1 MGVRCPVLVGR
12 DAELGML
19 QASLAAALGGRG
31 RFAAVCGDAGL
42 GKSRLCR
49 ELIKGSPVRGILV
62 TVGRAV
68 PSGAS
73 MPYRP
78 LAEAVLGLLRPRD
91 DWIDEPQLTPW
102 LPVLAQM
109 VPVPGV
115 RPAGQ
120 TSSAARGEAMLRL
133 LGWLGGAH
141 APFLVLADLHAAH
154 P

>member
-1 MGVRCPVLVGR
+1 MLVT
-12 DAELGML
+12 
-19 QASLAAALGGRG
+19 GGR
-31 RFAAVCGDAGL
+31 AG
-42 GKSRLCR
+42 
-49 ELIKGSPVRGILV
+49 
-62 TVGRAV
+62 

-133 LGWLGGAH
+133 LGWLGGEHGLLMVLEDLHWAD
-141 APFLVLADLHAAH
+141 PDTLDVIEYLADKVGGEPVLCVRTLARRVPTPLTGAAGR
-154 P
+154 